1 MKRVSILV
9 PCYNEEEALPL
20 FHSTLLETLEPI
32 STLYDF
38 EFIYI
43 NDGSTDATLSLLQQY
58 RAADKRV
65 NYIEMSRNFGKEIGM
80 LAGMDYFDGD
90 CLVIID
96 ADLQEPPSAIIE
108 MLQRWEEGYEDV
120 YGRRRMSKQSC
131 AKRYTSRLY
140 HKLLGKI
147 ANIEME
153 NNSGDFRLLDRKCVE
168 ALRSLRETQRY
179 TKGLYNW
186 IGFNKCYVDYDIS
199 PRAAGKTKWHFTN
212 LVRLALD
219 GITSHSLV
227 PLRLASYI
235 GIVVSISAFIYFLY
249 VVIKAMIYGDPV
261 AGYPSMMAVL
271 LFLGGMI
278 LLSLGIIGE
287 YLGRVFIET
296 KHRPP
301 YILKSVNGQQ
311 QK

>member
-1 MKRVSILV
+1 MKKVSILV
-9 PCYNEEEALPL
+9 PCYDEEESLPL
-20 FHSTLLETLEPI
+20 FHSALLETLEPI
-32 STLYDF
+32 ATLYDF

-43 NDGSTDATLSLLQQY
+43 NDGSHDGTLSLLQSY
-58 RAADKRV
+58 RAEDKRV
-65 NYIEMSRNFGKEIGM
+65 NYIDMSRNFGKEIGM
-80 LAGMDYFDGD
+80 LAGMDYFSGD

-108 MLQRWEEGYEDV
+108 MLQRWEEGYDDV
-120 YGRRRMSKQSC
+120 YGRRRERQQSY
-131 AKRYTSRLY
+131 AKRCTSKLY

-147 ANIEME
+147 SDTELE
-153 NNSGDFRLLDRKCVE
+153 TDSGDFRLLDRKCVE

-186 IGFNKCYVDYDIS
+186 IGFNKCYVDYDIA
-199 PRAAGKTKWHFTN
+199 PRAAGKTKWHLTN

-235 GIVVSISAFIYFLY
+235 GIVVSISAFIYFFY

-287 YLGRVFIET
+287 YLGRVFMET
-296 KHRPP
+296 KRRPP
-301 YILKSVNGQQ
+301 YILKSINGQQ